1 MKKTISLIV
10 ILFTTSISFSAKA
23 QTSDQMI
30 RDWERAKA
38 YTKEYLDVMPE
49 EGYAFKPTPEMRSF
63 ADEMM
68 HLANGNFGMAAMAS
82 NTISPYQSGT
92 LEKTEDKSKSTVIKT
107 VMDSYDFVIKTIKNM
122 KAEQFAVNVKIA
134 NKFEMPASV
143 ALAKLFEHQTHMRG
157 QTMVYLRL
165 KGITPPTE
173 KLF

>member
-1 MKKTISLIV
+1 MKKNLHLIV
-10 ILFTTSISFSAKA
+10 ILFTTLISFSGKA

-30 RDWERAKA
+30 KDWERVKA

-63 ADEMM
+63 DAEMM
-68 HLANGNFGMAAMAS
+68 HLANGNFGMSAMPS
-82 NTISPYQSGT
+82 NTKSPYESGS
-92 LEKTEDKSKSTVIKT
+92 LEKMEDKSKSNTTKL
-107 VMDSYDFVIKTIKNM
+107 VMASYDFVINAIKNM
-122 KAEQFAVNVKIA
+122 KTEQFAINVKIA

-143 ALAKLFEHQTHMRG
+143 AFAKLFEHQTHMRG

-165 KGITPPTE
+165 KEITPPSE